1 MTDLLTQVRDVA
13 LQLPGAKERA
23 TDAGAEFT
31 VEGEPFARLAGD
43 TLSVLGDEGWS
54 DQQVEGDFDSNLID
68 DMVAHGW
75 ELAAPT
81 GLLEAGGQ

>member
-1 MTDLLTQVRDVA
+1 MTDLLTQVREVA

-23 TDAGAEFT
+23 TRDGVEFA
-31 VEGEPFARLAGD
+31 VEGEPFARVAGD
-43 TLSVLGDEGWS
+43 TLSVLGDGGWS
-54 DQQVEGDFDSNLID
+54 DRAAAGDLDPVLLD

>member
-13 LQLPGAKERA
+13 LQLPGAHKQVV
-23 TDAGAEFT
+23 DGGAEFT
-31 VEGEPFARLAGD
+31 VEGNPFARVNGD
-43 TLSVLGDEGWS
+43 GLSVLGDEGWT
-54 DQQVEGDFDSNLID
+54 DRAAAGALDPKLID

>member
-23 TDAGAEFT
+23 TADGAEFA
-31 VEGEPFARLAGD
+31 VEGKPFARVAGD
-43 TLSVLGDEGWS
+43 ILSVLGDEGWS
-54 DQQVEGDFDSNLID
+54 NRTAAGDFDPNLID

-75 ELAAPT
+75 ELAAPA

>member
-1 MTDLLTQVRDVA
+1 MTDLLTQVRNVA

-23 TDAGAEFT
+23 TEHGAEFT
-31 VEGEPFARLAGD
+31 VEGEPFARVNGD
-43 TLSVLGDEGWS
+43 GLSVLGDEGWN
-54 DQQVEGDFDSNLID
+54 DRAAAGALDPTFID

-75 ELAAPT
+75 ELAAST

>member
-1 MTDLLTQVRDVA
+1 MTDLLTQTRDVA

-23 TDAGAEFT
+23 TADGTEFT
-31 VEGEPFARLAGD
+31 VEGEPFARVNGG
-43 TLSVLGDEGWS
+43 TLSVLGDEGWTDRPAGS
-54 DQQVEGDFDSNLID
+54 DFDPTLID
-68 DMVAHGW
+68 DMVAHAW